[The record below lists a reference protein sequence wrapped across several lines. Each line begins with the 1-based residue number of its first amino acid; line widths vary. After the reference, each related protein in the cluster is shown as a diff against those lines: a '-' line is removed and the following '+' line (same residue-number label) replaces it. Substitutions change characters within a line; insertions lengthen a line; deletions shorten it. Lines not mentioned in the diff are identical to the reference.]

1 MTSGPFSLAGRRAVV
16 TGVSRGIGAAIAVA
30 FARAGADVAGI
41 FVDDPEAA
49 EVTRKE
55 IERAGRRGLLIP
67 GDTADPAAVD
77 DLAMAATSEFGGID
91 IWVNNAARMQ
101 VKPVLELTD
110 ADYHGLLAVNQ
121 HGYFY
126 GCRAAARQIV
136 AQGTG
141 GRIINITSAA
151 DILVI
156 AEMTAYIAAKGAIVA
171 MTKALAVE
179 LGPQGVTV
187 NAVAPGATE
196 TPLNKDVYTDAVRTA
211 YAQRIPL
218 GRIGTPAEVADVTTF
233 LASDAA
239 RYVTGHE
246 LVVDGGLVVNGTV
259 GHARA

>member
-1 MTSGPFSLAGRRAVV
+1 MSSNPFSLAGRRAVV

-41 FVDDPEAA
+41 FADDQQGAA
-49 EVTRKE
+49 ATRSE
-55 IERAGRRGLLIP
+55 IENAGRRALLIS
-67 GDTADPAAVD
+67 GDTADRAAVD
-77 DLAMAATSEFGGID
+77 DLTMAATTEFGGID

-101 VKPVLELTD
+101 VKPVLELAD
-110 ADYHGLLAVNQ
+110 ADYHGLLAANQ

-126 GCRAAARQIV
+126 GCRAAARQMV

-179 LGPQGVTV
+179 LGPRGVTV

-196 TPLNKDVYTDAVRTA
+196 TPLNEGVYTDAVRA
-211 YAQRIPL
+211 EYGRRIPL
-218 GRIGTPAEVADVTTF
+218 GRIGTAAEVADVTTF

-259 GHARA
+259 GHVRS